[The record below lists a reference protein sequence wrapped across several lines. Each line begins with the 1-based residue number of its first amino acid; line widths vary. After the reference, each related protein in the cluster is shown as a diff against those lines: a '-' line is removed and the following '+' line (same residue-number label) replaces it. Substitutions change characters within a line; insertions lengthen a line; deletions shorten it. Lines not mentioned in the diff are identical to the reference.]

1 MVYSM
6 VPVLPL
12 LSIILRNESV
22 LLAELLL
29 SENENGTTSTVVRE
43 LATEP
48 QSLLTPLQSGKQL
61 SFDPAARRAFAF
73 LWHYSQATTGAAAP
87 NAAAAAVPSVAVF
100 DGVGSV
106 RSAAAAAAATAVS
119 LALILDVPELNA
131 YANVR
136 WDAHAGGGRGGVLLS
151 GARTVD
157 SAAVVGLLTL
167 PPPSPAV
174 PNKVTSSGVAAVVMA
189 GNYSEIA
196 TLGADCELFTVTA
209 ADLGGSRTLFLSL
222 GCPEQRLGRLHVDSG
237 AFSSVPLSSGSTA
250 AGGFVLSSLVL
261 SSWAFKGGGGGAT
274 AGGIVGIGMLESHPP
289 SLAFFYINVSTGFLR
304 TACGIAG
311 VSSPVQSVA
320 AYDDASGRYFQFA
333 FATAQS
339 NAGSEP
345 SGEAGSLQFGAPTL
359 VELDT
364 VAALAM
370 AEQAAAATKPPECQ
384 GVRLRALPQPAASG
398 LFDVCVLTD

>member
-1 MVYSM
+1 MVP
-6 VPVLPL
+6 PVLPL
-12 LSIILRNESV
+12 LSIILRNDSV

-29 SENENGTTSTVVRE
+29 SENDNGTTSTVVRE
-43 LATEP
+43 LASAP

-61 SFDPAARRAFAF
+61 SFDPAAHRAFAF
-73 LWHYSQATTGAAAP
+73 LWHYPQATSGAASP

-100 DGVGSV
+100 GGVGSV
-106 RSAAAAAAATAVS
+106 RSAAAAAATAVS

-167 PPPSPAV
+167 PPPSLAV
-174 PNKVTSSGVAAVVMA
+174 PNKATSSEVVVMA

-237 AFSSVPLSSGSTA
+237 TFSSVPLSSGTPA

-261 SSWAFKGGGGGAT
+261 SSWAFQGGGGGAA
-274 AGGIVGIGMLESHPP
+274 AGRIVGIGMLESHPP
-289 SLAFFYINVSTGFLR
+289 SLAFFSINVSTGQMR

-339 NAGSEP
+339 NAGAVP

-370 AEQAAAATKPPECQ
+370 AEQAAPATTLPVCQ

-398 LFDVCVLTD
+398 LFDVCVLAD